1 MNRTD
6 RLYALVEELRAVAP
20 RPRSARWLATRFEV
34 STRTVERDISALQ
47 QSGVPIWVSLGRT
60 GGYAL
65 DRSHTLPPLNMTP
78 AEAVAGAVALHR
90 LDDTPFHAAARTAL
104 HKLLAVMPA
113 ADVTRAED
121 LAARIHL
128 VQGTPRGR
136 SSYSTGSPAAVPP
149 PDAAS
154 TTAAVPA
161 PAVAPGAASP
171 TAAVPA
177 AATAPGAAS
186 ATAVVSP
193 AAADSALAVA
203 PAAASP
209 GVVPPA
215 AATFAGDDAS
225 AAIAPS
231 AASSTA
237 APTAVSS
244 AAESP
249 ATESPAAA
257 SINAAGSAIAISPA
271 GASSAASPAAT
282 SATIAGS
289 AVVIAPVAASSV
301 AEAVASPT
309 AVLST
314 ASATAT
320 ATATARASA
329 TVSPATAPAVAAS
342 ATVSPATVSP
352 ARISPARVS
361 PILVEAFTTGRV
373 LDIAYADRFGVTTRR
388 QIEPAG
394 YLGGPA
400 GWYLLA
406 WCRLRGDL
414 RSFRIDR
421 IHEVVATAELA
432 ARRPLP
438 DGALDIPGHL
448 VRRVAIA
455 A

>member
-65 DRSHTLPPLNMTP
+65 DRSRTLPPLNMTP
-78 AEAVAGAVALHR
+78 AEAVAVAVALHR
-90 LDDTPFHAAARTAL
+90 LADTPFHAAARTAL

-128 VQGTPRGR
+128 VQGTASGR
-136 SSYSTGSPAAVPP
+136 SSYSAGSPAAVTPP
-149 PDAAS
+149 GATSS
-154 TTAAVPA
+154 TATVPA
-161 PAVAPGAASP
+161 
-171 TAAVPA
+171 T
-177 AATAPGAAS
+177 ATAPGAAS

-193 AAADSALAVA
+193 AAADSAVAV
-203 PAAASP
+203 
-209 GVVPPA
+209 
-215 AATFAGDDAS
+215 
-225 AAIAPS
+225 
-231 AASSTA
+231 
-237 APTAVSS
+237 
-244 AAESP
+244 
-249 ATESPAAA
+249 
-257 SINAAGSAIAISPA
+257 SPA

-282 SATIAGS
+282 SAVA
-289 AVVIAPVAASSV
+289 IAPVAASSM
-301 AEAVASPT
+301 AAAAASRT
-309 AVLST
+309 AVSST
-314 ASATAT
+314 
-320 ATATARASA
+320 
-329 TVSPATAPAVAAS
+329 ATAPAAS
-342 ATVSPATVSP
+342 PVTASTATASTARVSPAK
-352 ARISPARVS
+352 VS

-438 DGALDIPGHL
+438 DRALDIPGHL
-448 VRRVAIA
+448 VRRVAMA

>member
-65 DRSHTLPPLNMTP
+65 DRSRTLPPLNMTP
-78 AEAVAGAVALHR
+78 GEAVAIAVALHR
-90 LDDTPFHAAARTAL
+90 LDDTPFHAAARSAL

-128 VQGTPRGR
+128 VRGGVPGR
-136 SSYSTGSPAAVPP
+136 SSRGSVPPPGPAVPP
-149 PDAAS
+149 A
-154 TTAAVPA
+154 AAVSEA
-161 PAVAPGAASP
+161 AVVSDVGVVSAVGVAAVAALA

-177 AATAPGAAS
+177 AAGVAVAASPGVISAAAAHAAAIAPGAAS
-186 ATAVVSP
+186 SVAVAAASGTPRPAADAVPGAASSP
-193 AAADSALAVA
+193 AAG
-203 PAAASP
+203 P
-209 GVVPPA
+209 G
-215 AATFAGDDAS
+215 
-225 AAIAPS
+225 
-231 AASSTA
+231 AASSPAGPGA
-237 APTAVSS
+237 AS
-244 AAESP
+244 
-249 ATESPAAA
+249 SPAAG
-257 SINAAGSAIAISPA
+257 AG
-271 GASSAASPAAT
+271 
-282 SATIAGS
+282 
-289 AVVIAPVAASSV
+289 
-301 AEAVASPT
+301 
-309 AVLST
+309 
-314 ASATAT
+314 
-320 ATATARASA
+320 
-329 TVSPATAPAVAAS
+329 AAS
-342 ATVSPATVSP
+342 AGAVSAATGSP
-352 ARISPARVS
+352 V
-361 PILVEAFTTGRV
+361 LVEAFTTGRV

-406 WCRLRGDL
+406 WCRLRGEL
-414 RSFRIDR
+414 RSFRVDR

-438 DGALDIPGHL
+438 DRALDIPGHL
-448 VRRVAIA
+448 VTRVAMA